1 MIRAYNNDDRQ
12 QDKFDRTNLESTRLN
27 IFVNRVMALMQ
38 PVMTLVM
45 GLASV
50 AVVWVGSYVVSAGQ
64 PRGR

>member
-1 MIRAYNNDDRQ
+1 VLTITTIDSRI
-12 QDKFDRTNLESTRLN
+12 NLTELTWKSTRLN

-50 AVVWVGSYVVSAGQ
+50 AVVWVGS
-64 PRGR
+64 